1 MSTLV
6 KRTLS
11 GLVFIAIMV
20 PGMLFHPLAYAVL
33 MLVCVSL
40 MTLEF
45 YRMSIDSWNKP
56 GQVFGFLSAV
66 FLYLTTY
73 VIARHGLWEARY
85 LLLIMPL
92 PVTAAWITV
101 LYNKSEDVLK
111 FAAFLFL
118 PILYIAVPFSI
129 FNFLSFPSIG
139 TFEGSRLLSLFIIL
153 WASDI
158 GGYLIGMGFGQ
169 RGGHKLFPRIS
180 PKKSWEGFAGSI
192 VFAQV
197 AAAVLNVW
205 NPLSLP
211 WAHYVVLAL
220 LISVFGVFG
229 DLIESVMK
237 RSFGVK
243 DTGTIMPGHGGLL
256 DRFDAA
262 LIALP
267 IAVIYILFVNLV
279 VS

>member
-220 LISVFGVFG
+220 LISVFGVLG

>member
-111 FAAFLFL
+111 FAAYLFL

>member
-11 GLVFIAIMV
+11 GLVFIALMV

-45 YRMSIDSWNKP
+45 YRMSLDSWNKP

-66 FLYLTTY
+66 LLYLTTY
-73 VIARHGLWEARY
+73 VIARYGLWEARY

-111 FAAFLFL
+111 FAAYLFL

-129 FNFLSFPSIG
+129 FNFLSFPSTG
-139 TFEGSRLLSLFIIL
+139 TFQGFRLLSLFVIL

-169 RGGHKLFPRIS
+169 KSGHKLFPRIS

-205 NPLSLP
+205 DPLSLP
-211 WAHYVVLAL
+211 WAHYAVLAL
-220 LISVFGVFG
+220 IISVFGVLG

-267 IAVIYILFVNLV
+267 IAVIYILFVNLI

>member
-1 MSTLV
+1 
-6 KRTLS
+6 
-11 GLVFIAIMV
+11 
-20 PGMLFHPLAYAVL
+20 
-33 MLVCVSL
+33 
-40 MTLEF
+40 
-45 YRMSIDSWNKP
+45 
-56 GQVFGFLSAV
+56 
-66 FLYLTTY
+66 
-73 VIARHGLWEARY
+73 
-85 LLLIMPL
+85 
-92 PVTAAWITV
+92 
-101 LYNKSEDVLK
+101 
-111 FAAFLFL
+111 
-118 PILYIAVPFSI
+118 
-129 FNFLSFPSIG
+129 
-139 TFEGSRLLSLFIIL
+139 
-153 WASDI
+153 
-158 GGYLIGMGFGQ
+158 MGFGQ
-169 RGGHKLFPRIS
+169 KSGHKLFPRIS

-197 AAAVLNVW
+197 VAAVLNVW

-220 LISVFGVFG
+220 LISVFGVLG

>member
-11 GLVFIAIMV
+11 GLVFIALMV

-40 MTLEF
+40 MTMEF
-45 YRMSIDSWNKP
+45 YRMSLDSWNKP

-205 NPLSLP
+205 DPLSLP
-211 WAHYVVLAL
+211 WAHYAVLAL
-220 LISVFGVFG
+220 IISVFGVLG

>member
-11 GLVFIAIMV
+11 GLVFIALMV

-169 RGGHKLFPRIS
+169 RGGRKLFPRIS

-197 AAAVLNVW
+197 VAAVLNVW

-220 LISVFGVFG
+220 LISVFGVLG

>member
-1 MSTLV
+1 VSTLV

-101 LYNKSEDVLK
+101 LYNKSEDILK

-220 LISVFGVFG
+220 LISVFGVLG

>member
-197 AAAVLNVW
+197 VAAVLNVW

>member
-11 GLVFIAIMV
+11 GLVFIALMV

-40 MTLEF
+40 MTMEF
-45 YRMSIDSWNKP
+45 YRMSLDSWNKP

-111 FAAFLFL
+111 FAAYLFL

-197 AAAVLNVW
+197 VAAVLNVW

>member
-220 LISVFGVFG
+220 LISVFGVLG

-237 RSFGVK
+237 G
-243 DTGTIMPGHGGLL
+243 
-256 DRFDAA
+256 A
-262 LIALP
+262 LE
-267 IAVIYILFVNLV
+267 
-279 VS
+279 